1 MPTKRTAIIG
11 DPLIFD
17 GRIIEMASGDIKPS
31 IDVPVDPQI
40 DINVITSFFFP
51 HLGHF
56 STLAL
61 PGIISFQYLRFN
73 LILRYKSLE
82 AASNQLLIFIY
93 HPSAKSKSSLA
104 IY

>member
-40 DINVITSFFFP
+40 DIN
-51 HLGHF
+51 
-56 STLAL
+56 
-61 PGIISFQYLRFN
+61 IILY
-73 LILRYKSLE
+73 
-82 AASNQLLIFIY
+82 IFIQNTNRTTV
-93 HPSAKSKSSLA
+93 L
-104 IY
+104 